1 MWPSAHKRHLVDSG
15 GSGAN
20 SSVHTSHPHNMAKNQ
35 PHHELK
41 ILQHF
46 NPFEEFDN
54 EEIEKYKAQFD
65 K

>member
-1 MWPSAHKRHLVDSG
+1 MRPSSYERHLVESDSF
-15 GSGAN
+15 SV
-20 SSVHTSHPHNMAKNQ
+20 SSSFLTSCPHNMAKNQ

-54 EEIEKYKAQFD
+54 EEIEKYKQQFD